1 MIPRKTTI
9 FSIDDL
15 QTPIK
20 KSRLKLE
27 TRTIGVE
34 YVPKIKSA
42 LPLKIEKMPGFT
54 WVGQNEPNN

>member
-1 MIPRKTTI
+1 MTTAVRQSSMIPRKTTI
-9 FSIDDL
+9 GNIEDL

-34 YVPKIKSA
+34 FVPKAKSA
-42 LPLKIEKMPGFT
+42 LPLEI
-54 WVGQNEPNN
+54 